1 VGDEVPRGFWF
12 AAREEPDRV
21 ALIDAGERAWTAGEL
36 LTDANRLVH
45 ALRDRGVQR
54 FAPVATLTRNSPEL
68 FVALLAIFQGG
79 WQYVGLNTHLTA
91 AEAGYIL
98 GDSGAAALVADA
110 AFADVARDAAETAG
124 VPERGRIAVAG
135 QVAGFTALDE
145 VLAGQPATAPS
156 ERVAGQFMQYTSG
169 TTGRPKAVQRDLP
182 PLDPETWVAAYSA
195 NLTRYDIEPGGDAV
209 HLVTSP
215 MYHLS
220 PLSFGYFSLH
230 LEHTVVL
237 MEKWDAERALQ
248 LIDKYRVTDVAMV
261 PTQLHR
267 LMALPDDVRA
277 RYDVSSLRQVI
288 HAAAPCPIE
297 LKRRLFEWLGPVI
310 YEFYGASEGGGTL
323 AKPHDWLAHPGTV
336 GRPWVGADVKVLDDD
351 GDELAP
357 GTVGTVYLKLMG
369 EFSYKGDPEKTAAN
383 RRGDYFTVGDM
394 GELDADGFLYL
405 RDRKIDMIVSGG
417 VNIYP
422 AEVEAALLSHPSVG
436 DAAVFGIPND
446 DWGEEVK
453 AVVEPAAGVA
463 PSPELAAELLAH
475 CEVMLARYKLPR
487 SVDFV
492 DAMPRDPN
500 GKLYKRTLRDPYWV
514 GRERAI

>member
-1 VGDEVPRGFWF
+1 VGEQVPRGFWV

-21 ALIDAGERAWTAGEL
+21 ALIDADERAWTAGEL
-36 LTDANRLVH
+36 LADANRLVH
-45 ALRDRGVQR
+45 ALRARGVQL
-54 FAPVATLTRNSPEL
+54 FEPVATLTRNSAEL
-68 FVALLAIFQGG
+68 FQTLLAIFQGG
-79 WQYVGLNTHLTA
+79 WQYVPLNTHLTA
-91 AEAGYIL
+91 PEVGYIL

-110 AFADVARDAAETAG
+110 ASADVAREAAETAG
-124 VPERGRIAVAG
+124 VPAGGRIAVGGAIP
-135 QVAGFTALDE
+135 GFVALDDL
-145 VLAGQPATAPS
+145 LAGQPSTTPDD
-156 ERVAGQFMQYTSG
+156 RVAGQFMQYTSG

-182 PLDPETWVAAYSA
+182 RFDPETWVAAYSA

-248 LIDKYRVTDVAMV
+248 LIDRYRVTDVAMV

-267 LMALPDDVRA
+267 LMALPEEVRA

-297 LKRRLFEWLGPVI
+297 LKRRLFAWLGPVI

-323 AKPHDWLAHPGTV
+323 ATPHDWLAHPGTV
-336 GRPWVGADVKVLDDD
+336 GRPWAGADVKVLDDD
-351 GDELAP
+351 GNP
-357 GTVGTVYLKLMG
+357 VPSGTVGTVYLKLMG
-369 EFSYKGDPEKTAAN
+369 EFAYKGDPEKTAAN

-394 GELDADGFLYL
+394 GELDDDGFLYL

-436 DAAVFGIPND
+436 DAAVFGVPHD

-453 AVVEPAAGVA
+453 AVVEPAVGVV
-463 PSPELAAELLAH
+463 PSPEIAAELLAH
-475 CEVMLARYKLPR
+475 CESMLARYKLPR
-487 SVDFV
+487 SIDFV